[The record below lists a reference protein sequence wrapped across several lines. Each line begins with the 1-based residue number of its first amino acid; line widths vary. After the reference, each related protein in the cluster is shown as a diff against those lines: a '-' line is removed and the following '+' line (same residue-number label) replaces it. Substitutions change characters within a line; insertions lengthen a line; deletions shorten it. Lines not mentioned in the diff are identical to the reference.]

1 MERGLNGETIVI
13 TGGSKGIRLA
23 CARAFLAEEG
33 LKLEAKTAGVSEE
46 EVLAQGQA
54 GVPLRCYA
62 APREGTEENGC
73 TGTSSR
79 RSNPSS
85 SEAVGMVCGS
95 RGWLVP
101 SGWGTTC
108 RTRAAP

>member
-1 MERGLNGETIVI
+1 MELGLNGKTNVI
-13 TGGSKGIRLA
+13 TGGRKGTGLA
-23 CARAFLAEEG
+23 CALAFLAEEG
-33 LKLEAKTAGVSEE
+33 LKLEAKTSGVSEE

-54 GVPLRCYA
+54 SVPSRCYA

-73 TGTSSR
+73 TGTRSR

-85 SEAVGMVCGS
+85 SEVVGMVFGF